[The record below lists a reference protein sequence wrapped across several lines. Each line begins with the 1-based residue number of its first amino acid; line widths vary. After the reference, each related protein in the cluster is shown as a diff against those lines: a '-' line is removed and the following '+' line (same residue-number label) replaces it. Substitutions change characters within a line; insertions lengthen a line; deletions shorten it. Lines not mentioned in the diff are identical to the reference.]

1 MKLIC
6 NFCIKV
12 TIRRIYQFQSKRES
26 VSEEESE
33 SGNDTDLQCLFSGE
47 NLFAYFKVEEKVKI
61 NLVRVCLIK
70 A

>member
-1 MKLIC
+1 M
-6 NFCIKV
+6 

-26 VSEEESE
+26 DNVSEEESE
-33 SGNDTDLQCLFSGE
+33 SGNDTDLQFLFSGE